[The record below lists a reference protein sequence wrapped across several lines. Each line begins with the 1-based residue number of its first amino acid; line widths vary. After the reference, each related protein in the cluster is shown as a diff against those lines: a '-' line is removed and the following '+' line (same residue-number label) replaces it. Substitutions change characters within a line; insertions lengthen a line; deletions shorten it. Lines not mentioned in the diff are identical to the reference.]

1 MNPEMNHLQLSQF
14 SGGKKLMGI
23 AGVVG
28 LIGLA
33 LTGVGIAMNP
43 ARGLYSYLVA
53 FAFWTS
59 VAVAALILLMVHH
72 TAKAKWITVL
82 RRQIENMA
90 GTLPL
95 FLVLFIPVII
105 GLGSLYIWVDPS
117 AHPHLNR
124 EELHLI
130 HHKHAYLNAT
140 GFIVRGLVYFAV
152 WIVIGHLLR
161 SWSLKQDTAR
171 DIALTQRQRK
181 LGAGGL
187 PLVGLAITFA
197 SFDWLM
203 SITPTW
209 YSTIFGVYYFAGGF
223 LSAICLLTLASTYVS
238 DRDFYGRLL
247 TPHHFHNLGKLMLA
261 FVAFWAYIAFSQ
273 LLLIWIA
280 NIPEEV
286 PWYKVRLTGP
296 WSPVSIA
303 LGLLHFVLPF
313 FILLSRDI
321 KLRPKSLAMMAVYL
335 VAVCYFDTWW
345 LVIPSIQPD
354 SALPAWTDFT
364 AAFGVGGLAVAF
376 AIFRMRGSYSVPVGD
391 PYLADSLRYTQP

>member
-1 MNPEMNHLQLSQF
+1 MNLEMNQF
-14 SGGKKLMGI
+14 TGGKKLMTI

-33 LTGVGIAMNP
+33 LTGVGIAIDP
-43 ARGLYSYLVA
+43 TRGLYSYLVA
-53 FAFWTS
+53 FAYWTS
-59 VAVAALILLMVHH
+59 VATAALVLLMVHH

-90 GTLPL
+90 GTMPL
-95 FLVLFIPVII
+95 FLVLFIPIAI
-105 GLGSLYIWVDPS
+105 GLGAIYIWVDPS

-130 HHKHAYLNAT
+130 AHKEAYLNTT
-140 GFIVRGLVYFAV
+140 GFIVRGIVYFAI
-152 WIVIGHLLR
+152 WIVIAHLLR
-161 SWSLKQDTAR
+161 SWSLKQDKGG
-171 DIALTQRQRK
+171 DLSLTVRQRK
-181 LGAGGL
+181 LGAGAL
-187 PLVGLAITFA
+187 PLVALAITFA

-203 SITPTW
+203 SLTPTW
-209 YSTIFGVYYFAGGF
+209 FSTIFGIYYFAGGF
-223 LSAICLLTLASTYVS
+223 LSAICLLALSSTWTG
-238 DRDFYGRLL
+238 DANLFGRLL

-286 PWYKVRLTGP
+286 PWYKVRLTGA
-296 WSPVSIA
+296 WYPVSVA
-303 LGLLHFVLPF
+303 LGLLHFVFPF

-321 KLRPKSLAMMAVYL
+321 KLRPKALAAMAIYL
-335 VAVCYFDTWW
+335 VVVCYFDTWW

-354 SALPAWTDFT
+354 SAMPAWTDFT
-364 AAFGVGGLAVAF
+364 AAIGVGGLAVAF
-376 AIFRMRGSYSVPVGD
+376 AIFKMRGSYTVPVGD